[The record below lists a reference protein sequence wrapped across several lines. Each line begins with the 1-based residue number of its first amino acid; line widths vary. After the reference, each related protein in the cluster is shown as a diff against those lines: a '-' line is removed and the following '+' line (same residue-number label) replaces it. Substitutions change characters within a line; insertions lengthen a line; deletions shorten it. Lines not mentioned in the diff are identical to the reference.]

1 MKLRFKMQVNSN
13 VSLIKL
19 HYFYMSQNTEK
30 IKKYLI
36 ENLQKLQSEGGGGTY
51 PKLPSFD
58 LYALD

>member
-1 MKLRFKMQVNSN
+1 
-13 VSLIKL
+13 
-19 HYFYMSQNTEK
+19 MSQNTEK